1 MIEELPPLGLLVG
14 LAAVLGFVTFFVVMA
29 TSFVKV
35 AVVLFILRNA
45 LGIQQTPPNLVL
57 YSISITL
64 ALFISAP
71 VFSEMARIV
80 QTLSPGLDGIGD
92 WLAALPE
99 VTRPVADFL
108 ARFSSEADRA
118 FFVAAASRVWP
129 EGQGPEMAP
138 DSLGVLLPAFMMSE
152 LTAAFQIGL
161 LVYLPFVVIDLVVT
175 SVLMAMGM
183 AQVTPALIST
193 PFKLFVFV
201 AVDGWSLV
209 LHGLV
214 LSYAVV

>member
-1 MIEELPPLGLLVG
+1 MIEGVPSLGILIG
-14 LAAVLGFVTFFVVMA
+14 LAAVMGLVTFLVVMA

-57 YSISITL
+57 YAISITL
-64 ALFISAP
+64 AVFISAP
-71 VFSEMARIV
+71 VFSEMAQIAQV
-80 QTLSPGLDGIGD
+80 LAPGLDTFEG
-92 WLAALPE
+92 WLAAAPE
-99 VTRPVADFL
+99 LSRPVTEFL
-108 ARFSSEADRA
+108 IRVSNEADRTVFA
-118 FFVAAASRVWP
+118 TAATRVWP
-129 EGQGPEMAP
+129 EGEGPELAA

-201 AVDGWSLV
+201 AVDGWSRI

-214 LSYAVV
+214 LSYSIA